1 MVTTHDTRCKEG
13 TTLLE
18 DIVKRVTN
26 IGDIVTGIYESVN
39 TLLEHSED
47 VQDMLSNRIEYR
59 SGSYGYDE
67 MAQA

>member
-1 MVTTHDTRCKEG
+1 MVTTEDTRCKEG

-18 DIVKRVTN
+18 DIAKRVTN

-59 SGSYGYDE
+59 SGTYGYDE
-67 MAQA
+67 MAQG